1 MDSYGILSAGLFLW
15 FFYFSTFIRGEC
27 MKATQRNI
35 LAVALFSVFAMPIGA
50 APAQSILSSNTAYAR
65 IDELLVE
72 GIAANLAPGA
82 VVLVGHATDTTYLK
96 AHGLRSVVPNTET
109 MTTDTVFDIASLTKV
124 VATTTAIMTLI
135 EQGKVRLNDPVSTY
149 IPGFEIHNK
158 GKITVRHLL
167 AHVSGLRPDVDLHP
181 WSGYDAAIALAIA
194 EVPTNAPEEKFVYSD
209 INFFLLGDIVKRVSG
224 ETLDVY
230 TKRVI
235 FEPLGMKDTGF
246 SPTPSM
252 MSRMAPTERCA
263 EQDAW
268 PCKRPDVLPLR
279 GVVHD
284 PTARRM
290 GGVAGHAGVF
300 STAKDLQRFA
310 AMLVNGG
317 ELNGVRILAPAT
329 VKRMITPI
337 SLPAN
342 AGLRGLGWDIDT
354 TFSSNR
360 GDIFPIGSYG
370 HTGFTGTSLWID
382 QTTQTYVIF
391 LSSRLHPDG
400 VGDVGKLRSRIAT
413 VAAAALSIPAT
424 VKAKASQK

>member
-1 MDSYGILSAGLFLW
+1 
-15 FFYFSTFIRGEC
+15 
-27 MKATQRNI
+27 MKAIQRKI
-35 LAVALFSVFAMPIGA
+35 LAISLFSVFAMPIGA
-50 APAQSILSSNTAYAR
+50 ASTQSTASSNTAYTR
-65 IDELLVE
+65 IDELLIE

-82 VVLVGHATDTTYLK
+82 VVLVGQGSETTYLK
-96 AHGLRSVVPNTET
+96 AHGLRSVVPNPES

-124 VATTTAIMTLI
+124 VATTTAIMILV
-135 EQGKVRLNDPVSTY
+135 EQGKVRLNEPVSTY
-149 IPGFEIHNK
+149 IPGFEINNK
-158 GKITVRHLL
+158 DKITVRHLL
-167 AHVSGLRPDVDLHP
+167 THVSGLRPSIDLHP

-194 EVPTNAPEEKFVYSD
+194 EVPTNAPEEIFVYSD
-209 INFFLLGDIVKRVSG
+209 IGFFLLADIVKRVSG

-246 SPTPSM
+246 FPTPSM

-263 EQDAW
+263 EQDVW
-268 PCKRPDVLPLR
+268 PCKRPEVLPLR
-279 GVVHD
+279 GVLHD
-284 PTARRM
+284 PTGRRM

-310 AMLVNGG
+310 TMLVNGG
-317 ELNGVRILAPAT
+317 QLNGVRILAPAT

-337 SLPAN
+337 TLPAN

-354 TFSSNR
+354 RFSSNR

-382 QTTQTYVIF
+382 QTAQTYVVF

-400 VGDVGKLRSRIAT
+400 VGNVIKLRGRIAT
-413 VAAAALSIPAT
+413 VAAAALSIP
-424 VKAKASQK
+424 VAKGKSTKK